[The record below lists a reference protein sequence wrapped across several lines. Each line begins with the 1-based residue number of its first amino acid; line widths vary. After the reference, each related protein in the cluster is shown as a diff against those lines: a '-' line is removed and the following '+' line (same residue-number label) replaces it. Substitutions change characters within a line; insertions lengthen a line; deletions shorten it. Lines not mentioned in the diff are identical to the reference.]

1 MHRIG
6 PYTFTEQD
14 ARKTVANLPI
24 LLELAGQGRDTS
36 VLDGLLPEFT
46 GDLDADLAIAWDVWG
61 KVGPALRAAGQLP
74 TQTVGRVAQLNVSA
88 GGLPKL
94 PVPRA
99 EVSWRGAEGDRQATR
114 VHHGRPWQALCL
126 WSTEVIDQ
134 FRAEGHPIAPG
145 LAGENI
151 TLTGLPW
158 NEMRPGVRLRIGT
171 VLCELSLYALPCFQ
185 NTAWFLDG
193 EFEVMHH
200 ERGPVSRVYAT
211 VLEPGVVATGDDAV
225 LEP

>member
-1 MHRIG
+1 VHRIG

-24 LLELAGQGRDTS
+24 LLELAGQGRDAS

-74 TQTVGRVAQLNVSA
+74 TRTVGRVAQLNVSA

-99 EVSWRGAEGDRQATR
+99 MDVILSVRNVSPWVADWEAGARTR
-114 VHHGRPWQALCL
+114 RPPY
-126 WSTEVIDQ
+126 S
-134 FRAEGHPIAPG
+134 P
-145 LAGENI
+145 
-151 TLTGLPW
+151 
-158 NEMRPGVRLRIGT
+158 
-171 VLCELSLYALPCFQ
+171 
-185 NTAWFLDG
+185 
-193 EFEVMHH
+193 
-200 ERGPVSRVYAT
+200 
-211 VLEPGVVATGDDAV
+211 
-225 LEP
+225 